1 MPSRVSPIM
10 DEILVI
16 LGFILLILGAEG
28 FVQGAVALASKFRV
42 PPLLVGFTIV
52 ALGTS
57 LPELAVVLEALD
69 TEGGDDIA
77 IGGII
82 GSNISNVMLVLG
94 SAALLGASEYPGRGI
109 RRDAIAVLM
118 ATLILVGA
126 TLFGS
131 ISQLLG
137 VFMIFLLVA
146 FYAYSY
152 NHAKNHNVPP
162 ENENSMISNNLYF
175 AVLVLIG
182 GGVLVWIGADL
193 LMTGVIGVMDKYGI
207 SQSVIGLTI
216 VALGTSLPEFAVTVI
231 SALRGHGG
239 VALGN
244 VLGSNVMNILGILG
258 IASVI
263 GGGVVISSN
272 FAQRDIWLLLLSS
285 GLVCGM
291 LLDNREIGRGVGL
304 SMVLGYLTY
313 MALLFS

>member
-1 MPSRVSPIM
+1 MPSRVPSIM

-258 IASVI
+258 IASIV
-263 GGGVVISSN
+263 GGGISISSN
-272 FAQRDIWLLLLSS
+272 FAERDIWLLLLSS

>member
-239 VALGN
+239 SCPWKCFRFQCYEYFRNFGN
-244 VLGSNVMNILGILG
+244 RFDSWRRYINIFKFCRKRYLVIITFFGI
-258 IASVI
+258 
-263 GGGVVISSN
+263 
-272 FAQRDIWLLLLSS
+272 
-285 GLVCGM
+285 
-291 LLDNREIGRGVGL
+291 
-304 SMVLGYLTY
+304 SMWNAT
-313 MALLFS
+313 

>member
-1 MPSRVSPIM
+1 M
-10 DEILVI
+10 DELYVI
-16 LGFILLILGAEG
+16 LGFTLLILGAEG
-28 FVQGAVALASKFRV
+28 FVQGAVSLANKFRV
-42 PPLLVGFTIV
+42 PPLLIGFTIV

-57 LPELAVVLEALD
+57 LPELAVVLEALN

-94 SAALLGASEYPGRGI
+94 SAALLGASEYPGKGI
-109 RRDAIAVLM
+109 RRDAVAVL
-118 ATLILVGA
+118 AASLILVGA

-131 ISQLLG
+131 ISQFLG
-137 VFMIFLLVA
+137 VLMIIFLIS
-146 FYAYSY
+146 FYVYSY
-152 NHAKNHNVPP
+152 NRAKDYDVTS
-162 ENENSMISNNLYF
+162 ENEDSVISQYLSF
-175 AVLVLIG
+175 AILVLVG
-182 GGVLVWIGADL
+182 GGIMVWLGADL
-193 LMTGVIGVMDKYGI
+193 LMSGVTGVMDKYGI
-207 SQSVIGLTI
+207 SESVVGLTI

-258 IASVI
+258 IASIVS
-263 GGGVVISSN
+263 GGILVSSTY
-272 FAQRDIWLLLLSS
+272 AERDIWLLLLSS

-291 LLDNREIGRGVGL
+291 LLNNRGIGRRLGFG
-304 SMVLGYLTY
+304 MVFGYLAY

>member
-1 MPSRVSPIM
+1 MPSRVRTIM
-10 DEILVI
+10 DEIYVI
-16 LGFILLILGAEG
+16 LGFILLIMGAEG

-69 TEGGDDIA
+69 TDGGDDIA

-109 RRDAIAVLM
+109 RRDAVAVLI

-137 VFMIFLLVA
+137 VFMIFLLIA

-175 AVLVLIG
+175 AIIVLFG
-182 GGVLVWIGADL
+182 GGVMVWLGADL

>member
-1 MPSRVSPIM
+1 MPSRVRTVM
-10 DEILVI
+10 DEIYVI
-16 LGFILLILGAEG
+16 LGFILLIMGAEG

-69 TEGGDDIA
+69 TDGGDDIA

-109 RRDAIAVLM
+109 RRDAVAVLI

-137 VFMIFLLVA
+137 VFMIFLLIA

-175 AVLVLIG
+175 AIIVLFG
-182 GGVLVWIGADL
+182 GGVMVWLGADL

>member
-1 MPSRVSPIM
+1 M
-10 DEILVI
+10 DELYVI
-16 LGFILLILGAEG
+16 IGFILLILGAEG
-28 FVQGAVALASKFRV
+28 FVQGAVSLASKFRV
-42 PPLLVGFTIV
+42 PPLLIGFTIV

-57 LPELAVVLEALD
+57 LPELAVVLEALN

-94 SAALLGASEYPGRGI
+94 SAALLGASEYPGKGI
-109 RRDAIAVLM
+109 RRDAVAVLI
-118 ATLILVGA
+118 ASLILVGA

-131 ISQLLG
+131 ISQFLG
-137 VFMIFLLVA
+137 VFMIILLIG

-152 NHAKNHNVPP
+152 NHAKDYNLTS
-162 ENENSMISNNLYF
+162 ENDDSIFSQKLSL
-175 AVLVLIG
+175 AVLVLLG
-182 GGVLVWIGADL
+182 GGIMVWLGADL
-193 LMTGVIGVMDKYGI
+193 LMDGVKGLMDKYGI
-207 SQSVIGLTI
+207 SESVIGLSI

-231 SALRGHGG
+231 SALRGHKG

-258 IASVI
+258 IASIV
-263 GGGVVISSN
+263 GGGIVVSSN
-272 FAQRDIWLLLLSS
+272 FANGDIWLLLLSS
-285 GLVCGM
+285 GFVCGM
-291 LLDNREIGRGVGL
+291 LLNNREIGRGVGF

>member
-1 MPSRVSPIM
+1 MPSRMYIYM
-10 DEILVI
+10 DELYII
-16 LGFILLILGAEG
+16 LGFTLLILGAEG
-28 FVQGAVALASKFRV
+28 FVQGAVSLASKFRV
-42 PPLLVGFTIV
+42 SPLLIGFTIV

-94 SAALLGASEYPGRGI
+94 SAALLGASEYPGKGI
-109 RRDAIAVLM
+109 RRDAVAVLI
-118 ATLILVGA
+118 ASLILVGA

-131 ISQLLG
+131 ISQFLG
-137 VFMIFLLVA
+137 VLMIILLIS
-146 FYAYSY
+146 FYVYSY
-152 NHAKNHNVPP
+152 NHAKDHNVIP
-162 ENENSMISNNLYF
+162 ENQDSIVSQKLSF
-175 AVLVLIG
+175 AILVLVG
-182 GGVLVWIGADL
+182 GGIMVWLGAEV
-193 LMTGVIGVMDKYGI
+193 LMTGVKGVMDKYGF
-207 SQSVIGLTI
+207 SESVVGLTI

-258 IASVI
+258 IASIVS
-263 GGGVVISSN
+263 GGIVVSSAYAN
-272 FAQRDIWLLLLSS
+272 DIWLLLLSS
-285 GLVCGM
+285 GLVCVM
-291 LLDNREIGRGVGL
+291 LLNNRGIGKGL
-304 SMVLGYLTY
+304 GFSMVLGYLAY

>member
-1 MPSRVSPIM
+1 M
-10 DEILVI
+10 DELYIL

-28 FVQGAVALASKFRV
+28 FVQGAVSLASKFRV

-57 LPELAVVLEALD
+57 LPELAVVLEALN
-69 TEGGDDIA
+69 TQGGDDIA
-77 IGGII
+77 VGGII

-109 RRDAIAVLM
+109 RRDAVAVLISS
-118 ATLILVGA
+118 LILVGA

-131 ISQLLG
+131 ISQFLGMIMLILL
-137 VFMIFLLVA
+137 A
-146 FYAYSY
+146 SFYAYSY
-152 NHAKNHNVPP
+152 NHAKDHNVPS
-162 ENENSMISNNLYF
+162 ENENSIISQNLSI
-175 AVLVLIG
+175 AMLVLVG
-182 GGVLVWIGADL
+182 GGILVWLGADL
-193 LMTGVIGVMDKYGI
+193 LMGGVTGVMNKYGI
-207 SQSVIGLTI
+207 SESVIGLTI

-258 IASVI
+258 IASIV
-263 GGGVVISSN
+263 GGGIVISSN
-272 FAQRDIWLLLLSS
+272 FAERDIWLLLLSS

-291 LLDNREIGRGVGL
+291 LLDNREIGRGVGF

-313 MALLFS
+313 MILLFS

>member
-1 MPSRVSPIM
+1 MPSRVRTVM
-10 DEILVI
+10 DEIYVI

-69 TEGGDDIA
+69 TDGGDDIA

-109 RRDAIAVLM
+109 RRDAVAVLI

-137 VFMIFLLVA
+137 VFMIFLLIA

-162 ENENSMISNNLYF
+162 ENENSMISNNLYS
-175 AVLVLIG
+175 AIIVLFG
-182 GGVLVWIGADL
+182 GGVMVWLGADL